1 MEASPAAVD
10 FRAPKKRVTAAL
22 FAVFGGVFGLHKFY
36 LGYYQTGFMML
47 ACSVVGGILTL
58 GLGTGISLI
67 ISLIEGLIYLMDS
80 DEAFQKTYVRS
91 VREWF

>member
-1 MEASPAAVD
+1 
-10 FRAPKKRVTAAL
+10 
-22 FAVFGGVFGLHKFY
+22 
-36 LGYYQTGFMML
+36 MML

-80 DEAFQKTYVRS
+80 DEAFQRVYVRS